1 MKSIVVQR
9 MMANMPA
16 DVKIYVEKYADIVV
30 RINQLLKEKGY
41 SQKDLAEM
49 LDKSPSEISKWL
61 AGDHNFTLKSISK
74 IEAELG
80 ETIIYV
86 PKRVAFLTFSDKK
99 ASFTVLRNDA
109 PKTDVNFQP
118 VSTLIN
124 SDKKLSDAI

>member
-86 PKRVAFLTFSDKK
+86 PKRVAFQTFSDKK